1 MSNLQ
6 SDFDQ
11 LERDLQQL
19 VALLEEAGATFW
31 SRMLSRGMP
40 KIQARELAGATYVLG
55 CYGGID
61 TFSDFTISGDGFDE
75 LQARNLNARLNQLRT
90 ATFESAEAIAARRS
104 W

>member
-6 SDFDQ
+6 SEFDQ

-31 SRMLSRGMP
+31 SRMLSRGMS

-61 TFSDFTISGDGFDE
+61 TFSDFTISADQFDE
-75 LQARNLNARLNQLRT
+75 LQVRNLNARLNQLRT
-90 ATFESAEAIAARRS
+90 ATFESAQAIAARRS